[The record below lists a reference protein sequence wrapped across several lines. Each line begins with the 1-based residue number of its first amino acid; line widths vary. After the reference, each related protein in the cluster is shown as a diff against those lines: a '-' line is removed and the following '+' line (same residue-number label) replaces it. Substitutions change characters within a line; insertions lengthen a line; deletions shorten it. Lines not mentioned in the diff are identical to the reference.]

1 MATLTHDALASH
13 LLRLSPDEPVP
24 AFGDDALVNPV
35 GVYRCYLAETF
46 ARLLD
51 CDSSKTQEAIQWVNV
66 LTKGDLA
73 LVVARLRIKGANPAQ
88 LAADLAAK
96 VC

>member
-1 MATLTHDALASH
+1 MTTLTTETLRSH
-13 LLRLSPDEPVP
+13 LLRLCPDEPVP
-24 AFGDDALVNPV
+24 VFNDHALANPV
-35 GVYRCYLAETF
+35 DVYRCYLADAF

-66 LTKGDLA
+66 LAKGDLA
-73 LVVARLRIKGANPAQ
+73 LVVPRLRIKGANPAQ
-88 LAADLAAK
+88 LAADLASK